1 MPAID
6 LAKGEK
12 KLNAGPIQ
20 EDKTQKMQEAV
31 KLFIEHLQIRHDQ
44 FDRVKAF
51 EELYEY
57 IIRYD
62 RILYSPISN
71 IIYSFYEDDMD
82 NDIMGTL
89 MSNLDELVMYANN
102 PQIIADIKIALPQDQ
117 NKKVVDDTRKAV
129 FKIWDHVNLANQQ
142 YKVLKQ
148 TDAEYTEKF
157 KKRISTYKEEM
168 TKDMNA
174 QLLTL
179 VSIFTALAFLV
190 FGGISSLD
198 NAFSV
203 SGVPLL
209 KLICS
214 GLIWGLCIL
223 NLIFVFLFCVGKM
236 TKMNFKSKDEPD
248 ATIFQ
253 KYPIVWWSDLLLA
266 SLLII
271 CMWMYFMQRKE
282 INLWFVNVCVKY
294 PVCATIVGFIVILSV
309 IAISVWRLAL
319 ATDVVKK
326 RAK

>member
-1 MPAID
+1 MPTID

-148 TDAEYTEKF
+148 TDAE
-157 KKRISTYKEEM
+157 
-168 TKDMNA
+168 
-174 QLLTL
+174 
-179 VSIFTALAFLV
+179 AFLV

>member
-1 MPAID
+1 MPTID

-157 KKRISTYKEEM
+157 RRMVT
-168 TKDMNA
+168 
-174 QLLTL
+174 
-179 VSIFTALAFLV
+179 
-190 FGGISSLD
+190 G
-198 NAFSV
+198 
-203 SGVPLL
+203 
-209 KLICS
+209 
-214 GLIWGLCIL
+214 
-223 NLIFVFLFCVGKM
+223 
-236 TKMNFKSKDEPD
+236 
-248 ATIFQ
+248 TI
-253 KYPIVWWSDLLLA
+253 KYV
-266 SLLII
+266 
-271 CMWMYFMQRKE
+271 
-282 INLWFVNVCVKY
+282 
-294 PVCATIVGFIVILSV
+294 
-309 IAISVWRLAL
+309 
-319 ATDVVKK
+319 
-326 RAK
+326 